1 MTREKI
7 YDVIRD
13 VFAQPHLVL
22 EDATTASDVEGWDS
36 FNHMNLVMR
45 LEEEF
50 SISFATEEIGCLAN
64 VGDLVKAV
72 LAKKGADKK

>member
-1 MTREKI
+1 MIREKI
-7 YDVIRD
+7 YDIIRD
-13 VFAQPHLVL
+13 VFAQPNLAVN
-22 EDATTASDVEGWDS
+22 DGTTASDVEGWDS

-50 SISFATEEIGCLAN
+50 SVSFATEEIGCLAN

-72 LAKKGADKK
+72 LAKKGSDEK